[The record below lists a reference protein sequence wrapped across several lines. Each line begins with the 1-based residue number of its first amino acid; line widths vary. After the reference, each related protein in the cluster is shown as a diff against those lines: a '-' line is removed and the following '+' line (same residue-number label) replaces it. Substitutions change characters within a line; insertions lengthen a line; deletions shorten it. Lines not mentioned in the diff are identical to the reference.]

1 MRPLKLLAIFALSVP
16 SLVAQAEWPH
26 PKWEKVHILTC
37 RKDGTPV
44 YYKVGKYRVELSPS
58 ADLQKREFFCRA
70 SLVSSIGEKLEL
82 MRDKEVC
89 VYQGT
94 GEDILGDGNQSLVLE
109 GFSGGAHCCYTYKIF
124 SLGQQSSSVGPIENQ
139 SPFFFFESSAGQFRI
154 MTSDGAF
161 GNFDGLCYD
170 CSPFPRVVLRVDRNG
185 FHDVGPQ
192 LAEQY
197 DSEIALARAKIPEDA
212 VRKFQQS
219 DFKDARSVVLEIIF
233 SYLYSG
239 REDQAWQTL
248 NEMWP
253 SADRER
259 IKSLITAT
267 RAKGILSKL
276 NQSEA
281 RNIP

>member
-1 MRPLKLLAIFALSVP
+1 MRLLKLLGIFALCVHY
-16 SLVAQAEWPH
+16 LVAQAEWPR
-26 PKWEKVHILTC
+26 PKWEKVHLLTC
-37 RKDGTPV
+37 RKDGTPA
-44 YYKVGKYRVELSPS
+44 YYEIGKYRVELSPS

-70 SLVSSIGEKLEL
+70 SLVSSTGEKQEL
-82 MRDKEVC
+82 MRDKEVS

-94 GEDILGDGNQSLVLE
+94 GEDILGDGNPSLVLE
-109 GFSGGAHCCYTYKIF
+109 GFSGGAHCCYTYKIV
-124 SLGQQSSSVGPIENQ
+124 SLGERSDSVGPIQNQ
-139 SPFFFFESSAGQFRI
+139 SPFFFFQDPVGQFRI

-170 CSPFPRVVLRVDRNG
+170 CSPFPRVVLKADRNG
-185 FHDVGPQ
+185 FHDVGSQ
-192 LAEQY
+192 FAEQY
-197 DSEIALARAKIPEDA
+197 DSEIALARAKIPEDE

-219 DFKDARSVVLEIIF
+219 DFKDARSVVLEVVF

-259 IKSLITAT
+259 IKNLITAT
-267 RAKGILSKL
+267 RAKGILSRL

>member
-1 MRPLKLLAIFALSVP
+1 MRLLKLLGIFALCVP
-16 SLVAQAEWPH
+16 SLVAQPEWPR
-26 PKWEKVHILTC
+26 PKWEKVHLLTC

-44 YYKVGKYRVELSPS
+44 SYEIGKYRVELSPS

-70 SLVSSIGEKLEL
+70 SLVSSTGEKQEL
-82 MRDKEVC
+82 MRDKEVS

-94 GEDILGDGNQSLVLE
+94 GEDILGDGNLSLVLE
-109 GFSGGAHCCYTYKIF
+109 GVSGGAHCCYTYKIV
-124 SLGQQSSSVGPIENQ
+124 SLGQRSYSVGPIQNQ
-139 SPFFFFESSAGQFRI
+139 SPFYFFESPVGQFRI

-170 CSPFPRVVLRVDRNG
+170 CSPFPRVVLKADRNG
-185 FHDVGPQ
+185 FHDVGSQ
-192 LAEQY
+192 FAEQY
-197 DSEIALARAKIPEDA
+197 DSEIALARAKIPEDE

-219 DFKDARSVVLEIIF
+219 DFKDARSVVLEVVF

-259 IKSLITAT
+259 IKNLITAT
-267 RAKGILSKL
+267 RAKGILSRL